1 MASLSSCSAGVAT
14 PTEAHRLRL
23 AAFGIDVASSLTP
36 AARAALRDLA
46 TFATRLGVAPDDE
59 DGISRVGMHEAM
71 ARLVDKSVCQ
81 DRALEAARREKGF
94 AAARREGVAAMSGS
108 AQHLQRTYDDE
119 VADLAEF
126 GLTAGSGGGGGGGG
140 GGGVGKLSPNLT
152 VQDIRR
158 KIGKAG
164 GYADK
169 LQRKKEQLAARGADE
184 TNSHEAL
191 ALRLGEVRKRAEEI
205 ALLSARAARF
215 QGLPPDIAAA
225 RAMVEQTRQRL
236 ESMDRQFAE
245 TVGVA
250 IDPATFYT

>member
-119 VADLAEF
+119 MADLAEF

-140 GGGVGKLSPNLT
+140 GG
-152 VQDIRR
+152 
-158 KIGKAG
+158 GKAG

>member
-1 MASLSSCSAGVAT
+1 MASLSSSAAGTELDAGAAAT

-23 AAFGIDVASSLTP
+23 AACGIDVASSLTP

-59 DGISRVGMHEAM
+59 DGISRIGMHEAM
-71 ARLVDKSVCQ
+71 ARLVDKSLCQ
-81 DRALEAARREKGF
+81 DRALEAARRETGF
-94 AAARREGVAAMSGS
+94 AAARREGVAAMSSS
-108 AQHLQRTYDDE
+108 AQRLQRTYDDE

-126 GLTAGSGGGGGGGG
+126 GLTS
-140 GGGVGKLSPNLT
+140 GGVGKLSPNLT

-158 KIGKAG
+158 KIAKAG

-191 ALRLGEVRKRAEEI
+191 ALRLSEIRKRAEEI